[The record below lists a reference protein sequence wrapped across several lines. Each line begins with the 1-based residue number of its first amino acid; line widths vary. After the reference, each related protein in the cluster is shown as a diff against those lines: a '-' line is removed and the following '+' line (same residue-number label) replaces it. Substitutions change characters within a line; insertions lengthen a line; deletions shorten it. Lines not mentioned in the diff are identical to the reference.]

1 MPIKPGTHTL
11 GPQDGTLS
19 VRTGKGGAAA
29 VAAHNLLIEVGKWRA
44 TVDVGAAPDDTKL
57 TLSADARSF
66 RVVEGSGGISGLD
79 EDDRQA
85 IANTINAEV
94 LKGTDI
100 EFRSGAVSANR
111 DGSRLTVEGGLALAG
126 RTEPITFELTLADGR
141 VTGSASL
148 KQSDWGMKPYS
159 TLFGTLKVADEL
171 RVEIDAG
178 LPSA

>member
-1 MPIKPGTHTL
+1 MKPGSYTL

-29 VAAHNLLIEVGKWRA
+29 VAAHNLLIEVGTWGA
-44 TVDVGAAPDDTKL
+44 TVEAGLSPDDTKL
-57 TLSADARSF
+57 ALNADARSF
-66 RVVEGSGGISGLD
+66 RVIEGTGGITGLD
-79 EDDRQA
+79 EDDKQG
-85 IANTINAEV
+85 ITQTIDEEV

-100 EFRSGAVSANR
+100 RFRSSAVRA
-111 DGSRLTVEGGLALAG
+111 DPDASRLTVEGELELAG
-126 RTEPITFELTLADGR
+126 RTEPITFELTLTDGR

-178 LPSA
+178 LSSA

>member
-1 MPIKPGTHTL
+1 MSIKPGTHTL
-11 GPQDGTLS
+11 GPKDGTLS

-29 VAAHNLLIEVGKWRA
+29 VAAHNLLIEVGTWRA
-44 TVDVGAAPDDTKL
+44 TVEAGAAPDDTKL
-57 TLSADARSF
+57 MLSADARSL
-66 RVVEGSGGISGLD
+66 RVIEGTGGISGLE
-79 EDDRQA
+79 EDDRQR
-85 IANTINAEV
+85 IAKTIDEEV

-100 EFRSGAVSANR
+100 EFRSSAVSANP
-111 DGSRLTVEGGLALAG
+111 DGSRLTVEGDLELAG

-178 LPSA
+178 LTSA

>member
-29 VAAHNLLIEVGKWRA
+29 VAAHNLLIEVGRWRA
-44 TVDVGAAPDDTKL
+44 TVEAGAAPDDMKL

-85 IANTINAEV
+85 IATTIDQEV

-100 EFRSGAVSANR
+100 EFRSSAVTANS
-111 DGSRLTVEGGLALAG
+111 DKNHLTVEGGLELAG
-126 RTEPITFELTLADGR
+126 RSEPITFELTLADGR